1 MNRSLPRELIR
12 EEVKIT
18 FDNKIRTL
26 ENEIMQLKEEIL
38 QLDYQDKRLEAEK
51 KSVEGQLERMLESVT
66 EPIFYT
72 FNVKCKKKLSTT
84 ARKVLLSWNSKQFY
98 HANED
103 ILYICRSKPSE
114 QDFLLKILHSMVIFL
129 QNSTCTSFFNI
140 RIHNVIITPT
150 KSSKISV
157 SSKGV
162 ETITFKLS
170 CRVTPPTEKLEI
182 SWY

>member
-72 FNVKCKKKLSTT
+72 FNVKCKKKLSTS
-84 ARKVLLSWNSKQFY
+84 AEKYYYHGKENHFIVQMKIFY
-98 HANED
+98 IFSNQIQRTRFSFKNFAF
-103 ILYICRSKPSE
+103 YG
-114 QDFLLKILHSMVIFL
+114 IFL
-129 QNSTCTSFFNI
+129 QNATCTSFFD
-140 RIHNVIITPT
+140 
-150 KSSKISV
+150 ISD
-157 SSKGV
+157 
-162 ETITFKLS
+162 LQ
-170 CRVTPPTEKLEI
+170 CNYYP
-182 SWY
+182 YQ